1 MNVSKII
8 SVENL
13 TKKYGAVH
21 AVNGISFSICKGQ
34 IAALLGPNGAGKSTV
49 LSILSTATASY
60 GGNVKIEECDIRR
73 HMGSIRKIIGV
84 VFQNSV
90 LDQQF
95 TVAENLRIR
104 GNFYGLRGK
113 QIKDRIY
120 ETAEMTGITDLLNRY
135 YGNLSGGQ
143 KRRCDIARALIHS
156 PHLLFLDEPTAGL
169 DPEIRKSIITVIDSV
184 RKRTGMT
191 VIMTTH
197 YMDEASAADKII
209 IMKRGSIILEG
220 TPETVK
226 RAFSK
231 DSLILYSGN
240 KTKRIILDKTSDAL
254 EILDLQKGRYDSFE
268 VIKGNVYNAYH
279 NVTEERE

>member
-49 LSILSTATASY
+49 LSILSTVTASY
-60 GGNVKIEECDIRR
+60 GGNVKIEGCDIRR
-73 HMGSIRKIIGV
+73 HMGSTRKIIGV

-113 QIKDRIY
+113 KIRDRIY

-226 RAFSK
+226 RTFSK

-240 KTKRIILDKTSDAL
+240 KTKRIMLDKTSDAL